1 MVLKELKCVM
11 MDLVLIL
18 SIMNRLHYTSKINE
32 FEDLEKVMTF
42 GFRGEALSSLCA
54 LSQLTVI
61 TATKEQAPMGVKL
74 EYDENG
80 LLVSKTPIARSIGT
94 TVQLSNMFHSLPV
107 RQKEFKRNC
116 KKEYGKALS
125 ILQAYS
131 IISTNTKISV
141 FNQSKSKPS
150 TRVMY
155 TNKNKDITSNISN
168 IFGAKILSQIIPFQ
182 INLDKGS
189 VEGYISKPEWGL
201 GRSSSDRQHFFVNGR
216 PCILPKMA
224 KALNEIYRSFISN
237 QYPFI
242 IADFKIPTDAYDV
255 NVSPDKRTIF
265 IHEESKIA
273 ETIMNQ
279 LRSLLE
285 PSRST
290 FQTNSLIKTPSP
302 IESQEGSKR
311 EKVSLQS
318 FALASGS
325 SYRPTTVNLG
335 KRLHKAGQESTSSR
349 SMHDYLCKKKPRLD
363 EELDELTEEYET
375 SVSEEQ
381 AIVTTV
387 QKEFTETDVVNDV
400 EQQEITV
407 DSSIQE
413 EPIIATHSN
422 IQEEATITTEMNTI
436 QEKDTAD
443 NVTQEIE
450 SKIEEDIHSDVE
462 ELTDEQQFIEQDKEM
477 KSFEG
482 HTKTNGCTMI
492 INIKDLDTILLD
504 IQSSANDNDTLTDK
518 TDVFDFYA
526 GVQNTEDNDKAV
538 EALNRVIHKSDFERM
553 RVLGQFNLGFMITSL
568 DDQDL
573 YIIDQHASDEKY
585 NFETLQQTVKVNNQK
600 LISPQIPDLTAA
612 EELIVMDN
620 IEVFKAN
627 GFDVEIITDNEPTK
641 RLRVLSQPV
650 TKKAMLDKKDF
661 SELIYLLSEHPGEM
675 VRCSRNRATFASMA
689 CHKAV
694 RIGQSLTKSKMTKIV
709 RHMGEIDQPWNCP
722 HGRPT
727 MRHLFSLSEFKKTV
741 TTQKKRELTFGG
753 TLFN

>member
-1 MVLKELKCVM
+1 
-11 MDLVLIL
+11 
-18 SIMNRLHYTSKINE
+18 
-32 FEDLEKVMTF
+32 
-42 GFRGEALSSLCA
+42 
-54 LSQLTVI
+54 
-61 TATKEQAPMGVKL
+61 
-74 EYDENG
+74 
-80 LLVSKTPIARSIGT
+80 
-94 TVQLSNMFHSLPV
+94 
-107 RQKEFKRNC
+107 
-116 KKEYGKALS
+116 
-125 ILQAYS
+125 
-131 IISTNTKISV
+131 
-141 FNQSKSKPS
+141 
-150 TRVMY
+150 
-155 TNKNKDITSNISN
+155 
-168 IFGAKILSQIIPFQ
+168 
-182 INLDKGS
+182 
-189 VEGYISKPEWGL
+189 
-201 GRSSSDRQHFFVNGR
+201 
-216 PCILPKMA
+216 MA

-335 KRLHKAGQESTSSR
+335 KRLHKAGQESTSSK

-381 AIVTTV
+381 AIVATV
-387 QKEFTETDVVNDV
+387 QKELTETDVVNDV

-450 SKIEEDIHSDVE
+450 SKIEENDIRSDVE

-538 EALNRVIHKSDFERM
+538 EALDRVIHKSDFERM

-600 LISPQIPDLTAA
+600 LI
-612 EELIVMDN
+612 
-620 IEVFKAN
+620 
-627 GFDVEIITDNEPTK
+627 
-641 RLRVLSQPV
+641 R
-650 TKKAMLDKKDF
+650 
-661 SELIYLLSEHPGEM
+661 
-675 VRCSRNRATFASMA
+675 
-689 CHKAV
+689 
-694 RIGQSLTKSKMTKIV
+694 
-709 RHMGEIDQPWNCP
+709 
-722 HGRPT
+722 
-727 MRHLFSLSEFKKTV
+727 
-741 TTQKKRELTFGG
+741 
-753 TLFN
+753 